1 LKKVYIETYGCQM
14 NASDSEIVSGL
25 LDGPDILMTDDIHE
39 ADVILVNTC
48 SIRENAEER
57 IYGRLGYFKHIKAE
71 RPEVVV
77 GILGCMAER
86 LRDRLTGDRAR
97 GVGQVV
103 DLVVGPDEYR
113 KVPELLEKAWHG
125 EKGIAVRLSRV
136 ETYDDLVPLRTGG
149 LSAWITIMRGCDKFC
164 TFCVVPFTR
173 GRERSRTLAG
183 IVAEVEALARRG
195 FREATLLGQ
204 NVNSWTDAGHDF
216 ADLLEAVASVDTTM
230 RIRFTTSHPQDMSPR
245 LIDAIARRDNICK
258 YVHLPVQS
266 GSDRILGLMNRT
278 YDSAGYLSL
287 IERLRGA
294 IPGVSLS
301 TDVIVGFPTES
312 DDDHLRTMDLMER
325 VGYDGAFMFKYSP
338 REHTP
343 AYAMGDDVPDEVKV
357 ERLNGIIAMQN
368 RVSLGRNSRLVGSS
382 VDILVEGPSK
392 KSDRQMQGRTDGNKM
407 VIVEDGDGLVGR
419 LIGKIVP
426 ARIVRANSATLFGE
440 LDAVDGAGP
449 SHTELKEAI
458 CHT

>member
-1 LKKVYIETYGCQM
+1 M

-25 LDGPDILMTDDIHE
+25 LDGSGVRMTDDIHE

-48 SIRENAEER
+48 SIRDNAEQR
-57 IYGRLGYFKHIKAE
+57 IYGRLGEFKRIKAA
-71 RPEVVV
+71 RPDVVV

-86 LRDRLTGDRAR
+86 LREKLGAEKAR

-113 KVPELLEKAWHG
+113 KVPALLEKAWHG

-149 LSAWITIMRGCDKFC
+149 ISAWISIMRGCDKFC
-164 TFCVVPFTR
+164 SFCVVPFTR
-173 GRERSRTLAG
+173 GRERSRSLAG
-183 IVAEVEALARRG
+183 IVAEVEGLARRG
-195 FREATLLGQ
+195 FREVTLLGQ
-204 NVNSWTDAGHDF
+204 NVNSWADAGRDF

-230 RIRFTTSHPQDMSPR
+230 RIRFTTSHPQDMSGR
-245 LIDAIARRDNICK
+245 LIDAIARRGNVCK

-278 YDSAGYLSL
+278 YDSARYLAL
-287 IERLRGA
+287 IGRLRDA

-312 DDDHLRTMDLMER
+312 GDDHRRTAELMER

-343 AYAMGDDVPDEVKV
+343 AFAMGDDVPDAVKV
-357 ERLNGIIAMQN
+357 ERLNEIIRMQN
-368 RVSLGRNSRLVGSS
+368 RISHERNLRLVGST

-392 KSDRQMQGRTDGNKM
+392 KSDLEMQGRTDGNKM
-407 VIVEDGDGLVGR
+407 VIVGGGGRGLVGT
-419 LIGKIVP
+419 IVQ

-440 LDAVDGAGP
+440 LAAHDAAAP
-449 SHTELKEAI
+449 AHTDLKEAI
-458 CHT
+458 